1 MNGVLLLNKEKGM
14 TSHAAIQK
22 VKKILG
28 VKKIGHAGTLD
39 PLATGLLVV
48 LVNSATKLSN
58 YLLNQDKEYFGEV
71 TIGIGTDSEDAEGK
85 IISQT
90 EVEKLDDSD
99 RALAE
104 LVGRRFQVPPL
115 YSALKMDG
123 MKLYEYA
130 RAGRDVERKP
140 REVVIHRLERKSP
153 VTYVGGAAKFS
164 FYCKVSKGT
173 YVRTLAKEIGEKL
186 GYPAHL
192 SALERL
198 ASGPFRIEEAH
209 TLQDL
214 ESGNYRLIKMAD
226 SLAFPKIEAGILAE
240 RIKNG
245 NKLPEN
251 LVGRKDPHI
260 AFTEN
265 GELLAIYK
273 YIKGTYHAE
282 RVWN

>member
-1 MNGVLLLNKEKGM
+1 NKEKGM

-90 EVEKLDDSD
+90 EVEKLDDPD

-115 YSALKMDG
+115 YSA
-123 MKLYEYA
+123 
-130 RAGRDVERKP
+130 
-140 REVVIHRLERKSP
+140 
-153 VTYVGGAAKFS
+153 
-164 FYCKVSKGT
+164 
-173 YVRTLAKEIGEKL
+173 
-186 GYPAHL
+186 
-192 SALERL
+192 
-198 ASGPFRIEEAH
+198 
-209 TLQDL
+209 
-214 ESGNYRLIKMAD
+214 
-226 SLAFPKIEAGILAE
+226 
-240 RIKNG
+240 
-245 NKLPEN
+245 
-251 LVGRKDPHI
+251 
-260 AFTEN
+260 
-265 GELLAIYK
+265 
-273 YIKGTYHAE
+273 
-282 RVWN
+282 